1 MFTGIIQEIGTIK
14 SVEVINQSMRISIG
28 AKDILHDVALGDSIA
43 INGVCLTVVD
53 YTETQFSVDIMP
65 ETYSATNLA
74 KLKVNDVVN
83 LESSL
88 RVGGKLSGHF
98 VTGHV
103 DGMATIANIV
113 TVDNAVNYTLQC
125 DSNLV
130 KYCIHKGSI
139 AVDGISLTI
148 FGLSDNTI
156 NLALIPHTVKH
167 TILGAKKIGDQVNI
181 ECDMLGKYVLAAQA
195 TSHV

>member
-14 SVEVINQSMRISIG
+14 SVTVINQSMRISIG

-53 YTETQFSVDIMP
+53 YNETQFSVDIMP

-83 LESSL
+83 IESSL

-103 DGMATIANIV
+103 DGVATIAKIV
-113 TVDNAVNYTLQC
+113 PVDNAVNYTLQC
-125 DSNLV
+125 DSNLA

-148 FGLSDNTI
+148 FGLSENTI

-167 TILGAKKIGDQVNI
+167 TTLGAKKIGDQVNI

-195 TSHV
+195 ISHV